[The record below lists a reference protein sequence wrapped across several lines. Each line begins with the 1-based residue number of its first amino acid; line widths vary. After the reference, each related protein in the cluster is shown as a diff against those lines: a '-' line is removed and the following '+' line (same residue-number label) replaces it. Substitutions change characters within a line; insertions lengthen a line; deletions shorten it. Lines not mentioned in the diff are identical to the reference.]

1 ILLYLVTYILSDW
14 IRSSISSSFSFFFLF
29 IFNSPLAV
37 TVFVRMENDTAA
49 AAAAANNNTTAIT
62 VSAKVGSGGGVKSNN
77 HNQEEEHSNLNGEE
91 HMAEQVEAEEVED
104 READEDEGEPTGSAP
119 NPRQPSRTPFTNL
132 SQVDA
137 DLALART
144 LQEQERAYMM
154 LRMNNEGS
162 DYGSWDGSYP
172 HDDGDDFDDLHD
184 GTDLDEDDDEDDDDD
199 NEEYDE
205 DEDAFDV
212 HAHASAGEHD
222 NPSIEFDPDVFSS
235 DEAYAR
241 ALQEAEEREM
251 AARLLAL
258 AGINDREVEDI
269 EEEHGANSQDAW
281 EDVDPDELSYEELLA
296 LGEVIGTESR
306 GLSTDTI
313 ACLPSVNYKIGSD
326 QHGSNDS
333 CVICRMDYEDGE
345 SLTVLSCK
353 HLYHPECINNWLKIN
368 KVCPVCSTE
377 VSASGSNL

>member
-1 ILLYLVTYILSDW
+1 
-14 IRSSISSSFSFFFLF
+14 
-29 IFNSPLAV
+29 
-37 TVFVRMENDTAA
+37 MENDT
-49 AAAAANNNTTAIT
+49 AANNNTTA
-62 VSAKVGSGGGVKSNN
+62 SAKVGSGGVKSNN
-77 HNQEEEHSNLNGEE
+77 HNLEEEHSNLNGEE
-91 HMAEQVEAEEVED
+91 HMAEQVEAEEEED
-104 READEDEGEPTGSAP
+104 READEDEGEATGSAP

-162 DYGSWDGSYP
+162 DYGSWEGGSHL

-184 GTDLDEDDDEDDDDD
+184 GTDVDEDDDEDDD
-199 NEEYDE
+199 NEEDE

-258 AGINDREVEDI
+258 AGINDREAEDI
-269 EEEHGANSQDAW
+269 EEHGENSQDAW
-281 EDVDPDELSYEELLA
+281 EEVDPDELSYEELLA
-296 LGEVIGTESR
+296 LGEVVGTESR

-313 ACLPSVNYKIGSD
+313 ACLPSVNYKTGSD

-333 CVICRMDYEDGE
+333 CVICRVDYEDGE

>member
-1 ILLYLVTYILSDW
+1 
-14 IRSSISSSFSFFFLF
+14 
-29 IFNSPLAV
+29 
-37 TVFVRMENDTAA
+37 ME
-49 AAAAANNNTTAIT
+49 NNTTNANN
-62 VSAKVGSGGGVKSNN
+62 AKLGSGGTKPLNDN
-77 HNQEEEHSNLNGEE
+77 EERSNLNEGE
-91 HMAEQVEAEEVED
+91 HKEEDVMDAHENGTQ
-104 READEDEGEPTGSAP
+104 DEDEGDEEERAGSGSVRSP
-119 NPRQPSRTPFTNL
+119 SRHPSRTPFTNL

-144 LQEQERAYMM
+144 LQEQGFGFCIRFEFYAPFCWERAYMM

-162 DYGSWDGSYP
+162 DYGSWEAGSYL
-172 HDDGDDFDDLHD
+172 HDDGDDFEDLHG
-184 GTDLDEDDDEDDDDD
+184 GTDADDDDDDNHDDDDDEDEDDDEEEEE
-199 NEEYDE
+199 EEYE
-205 DEDAFDV
+205 DEDAFDA
-212 HAHASAGEHD
+212 HAHDSSGEID
-222 NPSIEFDPDVFSS
+222 NTSIEFDPDVFSS

-258 AGINDREVEDI
+258 AGINDREAEDT
-269 EEEHGANSQDAW
+269 EDHGANSQDAW

-296 LGEVIGTESR
+296 LGEVVGTESR

-313 ACLPSVNYKIGSD
+313 ASLPSVNYKMGSD
-326 QHGSNDS
+326 QHGNNDS

-368 KVCPVCSTE
+368 KVCPVCSAE
-377 VSASGSNL
+377 VSTSGSSL

>member
-1 ILLYLVTYILSDW
+1 
-14 IRSSISSSFSFFFLF
+14 
-29 IFNSPLAV
+29 
-37 TVFVRMENDTAA
+37 MENNT
-49 AAAAANNNTTAIT
+49 AAAAANNNAT
-62 VSAKVGSGGGVKSNN
+62 AKVGSGGVKSNN
-77 HNQEEEHSNLNGEE
+77 HNLEEEHSNLNGEE
-91 HMAEQVEAEEVED
+91 HMAEEVEAVEEGD
-104 READEDEGEPTGSAP
+104 READEEAPGSAP
-119 NPRQPSRTPFTNL
+119 VARQPSRTPFTNL

-162 DYGSWDGSYP
+162 DYGSWEGGSYL

-184 GTDLDEDDDEDDDDD
+184 GTDVDDDDDDEDDD
-199 NEEYDE
+199 NEEYE
-205 DEDAFDV
+205 DDDAFDV
-212 HAHASAGEHD
+212 HAHGSAGEHD
-222 NPSIEFDPDVFSS
+222 NPIIEFDPDVFSS

-269 EEEHGANSQDAW
+269 EEHGANSQDAW

-296 LGEVIGTESR
+296 LGEVVGTESR

-313 ACLPSVNYKIGSD
+313 ACLPSINYKTGTD
-326 QHGSNDS
+326 QHGCNDS
-333 CVICRMDYEDGE
+333 CVICRVDYEDGE

>member
-1 ILLYLVTYILSDW
+1 
-14 IRSSISSSFSFFFLF
+14 
-29 IFNSPLAV
+29 
-37 TVFVRMENDTAA
+37 MENDTTATT
-49 AAAAANNNTTAIT
+49 NNGT
-62 VSAKVGSGGGVKSNN
+62 AKVGLEGFKSNN
-77 HNQEEEHSNLNGEE
+77 HINDEEHSNLNNEE
-91 HMAEQVEAEEVED
+91 KLPEKMEEE
-104 READEDEGEPTGSAP
+104 EDEDVGEQEQPTGSETTTQ
-119 NPRQPSRTPFTNL
+119 QPSRTPFTNL

-154 LRMNNEGS
+154 LRMNNDGS
-162 DYGSWDGSYP
+162 DYGSWEGGSYL
-172 HDDGDDFDDLHD
+172 HEDGDDFDDLHD
-184 GTDLDEDDDEDDDDD
+184 GTDVNEDDDDDDEEDDDDD
-199 NEEYDE
+199 NEEEYE

-212 HAHASAGEHD
+212 HAHASVGEHD
-222 NPSIEFDPDVFSS
+222 NPVIEFDPELFSS

-251 AARLLAL
+251 AARLFAL
-258 AGINDREVEDI
+258 AGIHDLSFSNAVDTEDR
-269 EEEHGANSQDAW
+269 EEHGANSQDAW

-296 LGEVIGTESR
+296 LGEVVGTESR

-313 ACLPSVNYKIGSD
+313 AGLPSVNYKTGSD

-333 CVICRMDYEDGE
+333 CVICRVDYEDDE

-377 VSASGSNL
+377 VSSSGSNL

>member
-1 ILLYLVTYILSDW
+1 
-14 IRSSISSSFSFFFLF
+14 
-29 IFNSPLAV
+29 
-37 TVFVRMENDTAA
+37 MENDTTTATT
-49 AAAAANNNTTAIT
+49 NNTTAT
-62 VSAKVGSGGGVKSNN
+62 DNNTTATTKVGSGGGGEVKSNN
-77 HNQEEEHSNLNGEE
+77 QSPEEEISNLNGEE
-91 HMAEQVEAEEVED
+91 HMQEQVEEQEED
-104 READEDEGEPTGSAP
+104 RDEDDEEPTGSVPTA
-119 NPRQPSRTPFTNL
+119 RQPSRTPFANL

-154 LRMNNEGS
+154 LRLNNEGS
-162 DYGSWDGSYP
+162 DYGSWEGGSYL

-184 GTDLDEDDDEDDDDD
+184 GTDVDEDEDEDEDEDD
-199 NEEYDE
+199 NEEEYE
-205 DEDAFDV
+205 NEDAFDV
-212 HAHASAGEHD
+212 NAHGSAGEHD
-222 NPSIEFDPDVFSS
+222 NPIIEYDPDVFSN

-258 AGINDREVEDI
+258 AGINDREVEDTD
-269 EEEHGANSQDAW
+269 EHGANSQDAW

-296 LGEVIGTESR
+296 LGEVVGTESR

-313 ACLPSVNYKIGSD
+313 ACLPSVKYKTGSD
-326 QHGSNDS
+326 QHGSSDS
-333 CVICRMDYEDGE
+333 CVICRVDYEDGE

-377 VSASGSNL
+377 VSASGSSL

>member
-1 ILLYLVTYILSDW
+1 
-14 IRSSISSSFSFFFLF
+14 
-29 IFNSPLAV
+29 
-37 TVFVRMENDTAA
+37 MENDNNV
-49 AAAAANNNTTAIT
+49 NNNKSNPEGEGI
-62 VSAKVGSGGGVKSNN
+62 KSNN
-77 HNQEEEHSNLNGEE
+77 HIEEDHNSNLNIPEE
-91 HMAEQVEAEEVED
+91 HMIEQDDSIAIDDEASLQGAVNES
-104 READEDEGEPTGSAP
+104 GSGSAP
-119 NPRQPSRTPFTNL
+119 RRTPFTNL

-154 LRMNNEGS
+154 LRMNNDGS
-162 DYGSWDGSYP
+162 DYGSWESGSYL
-172 HDDGDDFDDLHD
+172 HDDDFDDLHD
-184 GTDLDEDDDEDDDDD
+184 ATAVDEDGDGDGDGDEDEDEDEDDVDDD
-199 NEEYDE
+199 EEFE

-212 HAHASAGEHD
+212 LAHAASGQHEV
-222 NPSIEFDPDVFSS
+222 SRIQFDPAVFTS
-235 DEAYAR
+235 DEAFAR

-258 AGINDREVEDI
+258 AGINDREADDA
-269 EEEHGANSQDAW
+269 EEHGANSQDAW

-296 LGEVIGTESR
+296 LGEVVGTESR

-313 ACLPSVNYKIGSD
+313 AGLPSVNYKTGGD

-333 CVICRMDYEDGE
+333 CVICRVDYEDGE

-377 VSASGSNL
+377 VSTPGN

>member
-1 ILLYLVTYILSDW
+1 
-14 IRSSISSSFSFFFLF
+14 
-29 IFNSPLAV
+29 
-37 TVFVRMENDTAA
+37 MENVTT
-49 AAAAANNNTTAIT
+49 AAAANNNNNT
-62 VSAKVGSGGGVKSNN
+62 AKVGSGGVKSNN
-77 HNQEEEHSNLNGEE
+77 HNLEEEHSNLNGEE
-91 HMAEQVEAEEVED
+91 HMSEQVEAEEEED
-104 READEDEGEPTGSAP
+104 RHADEEEGEPTGSAP
-119 NPRQPSRTPFTNL
+119 NSRQPSRTPFTNL

-162 DYGSWDGSYP
+162 DYGSWEGGSYL

-184 GTDLDEDDDEDDDDD
+184 GTDVDEDDDEDDD
-199 NEEYDE
+199 NEEYENE
-205 DEDAFDV
+205 DVFDV
-212 HAHASAGEHD
+212 HAHASAGEHE
-222 NPSIEFDPDVFSS
+222 NPGIEFDPDVFSS

-241 ALQEAEEREM
+241 ALQEAEERDM
-251 AARLLAL
+251 ARLLAI

-269 EEEHGANSQDAW
+269 EEHGANSQDAW

-296 LGEVIGTESR
+296 LGEVVGTESR
-306 GLSTDTI
+306 GLSIDTI
-313 ACLPSVNYKIGSD
+313 ASLPSVNYKTGSD

-333 CVICRMDYEDGE
+333 CVICRVDYEDGE

-377 VSASGSNL
+377 VSTSGSNL

>member
-1 ILLYLVTYILSDW
+1 
-14 IRSSISSSFSFFFLF
+14 
-29 IFNSPLAV
+29 
-37 TVFVRMENDTAA
+37 MENDTT
-49 AAAAANNNTTAIT
+49 AAANNNNAT
-62 VSAKVGSGGGVKSNN
+62 VKVGSGGVKSNN
-77 HNQEEEHSNLNGEE
+77 HNLEEEEEEEHSNNLNNEE
-91 HMAEQVEAEEVED
+91 HMVEQVEAEDEGD

-162 DYGSWDGSYP
+162 DYGSWEGGSYL
-172 HDDGDDFDDLHD
+172 HEDGEDFDDLHD
-184 GTDLDEDDDEDDDDD
+184 GTDVDEDDDEDDEND
-199 NEEYDE
+199 EEYD
-205 DEDAFDV
+205 DEDAFDA

-222 NPSIEFDPDVFSS
+222 NPIIEFDPDVFSS

-251 AARLLAL
+251 SIRLLAL
-258 AGINDREVEDI
+258 AAINDREVEDI
-269 EEEHGANSQDAW
+269 EEHGANSQDAW

-296 LGEVIGTESR
+296 LGEVVGTESR

-313 ACLPSVNYKIGSD
+313 ACLPSVKYKTGSN

-333 CVICRMDYEDGE
+333 CVICRVDYEDGE

>member
-1 ILLYLVTYILSDW
+1 
-14 IRSSISSSFSFFFLF
+14 
-29 IFNSPLAV
+29 
-37 TVFVRMENDTAA
+37 MENDTAA
-49 AAAAANNNTTAIT
+49 TNTNANATAKLAI
-62 VSAKVGSGGGVKSNN
+62 AGAKSNG
-77 HNQEEEHSNLNGEE
+77 HSEDEDRSNFNNGVEE
-91 HMAEQVEAEEVED
+91 HMAEQVDEEDEEQAEAEED
-104 READEDEGEPTGSAP
+104 DGGDEGGEGEQTGSAS
-119 NPRQPSRTPFTNL
+119 RQPSRTPFTNL

-162 DYGSWDGSYP
+162 DYGSWEAGSYL

-184 GTDLDEDDDEDDDDD
+184 GTDLDEDDEEEEEDDDDG
-199 NEEYDE
+199 EEDYENE

-212 HAHASAGEHD
+212 HAHDDAGEHD
-222 NPSIEFDPDVFSS
+222 NPIIEFDPDVFSS

-258 AGINDREVEDI
+258 AGINDREAVDA
-269 EEEHGANSQDAW
+269 EEHGANSQDAW

-296 LGEVIGTESR
+296 LGEVVGTESR
-306 GLSTDTI
+306 GLSTDTL
-313 ACLPSVNYKIGSD
+313 AGLPSIKYKTGSD

-333 CVICRMDYEDGE
+333 CVICRMDYEDDE

-377 VSASGSNL
+377 VSASGSS

>member
-1 ILLYLVTYILSDW
+1 
-14 IRSSISSSFSFFFLF
+14 
-29 IFNSPLAV
+29 
-37 TVFVRMENDTAA
+37 MENDNNV
-49 AAAAANNNTTAIT
+49 NNNKSNPEGEGI
-62 VSAKVGSGGGVKSNN
+62 KSNN
-77 HNQEEEHSNLNGEE
+77 HIEEDHNSNLNIPEE
-91 HMAEQVEAEEVED
+91 HMIEQDDSIAIDDEASLQGAVNES
-104 READEDEGEPTGSAP
+104 GSGSAP
-119 NPRQPSRTPFTNL
+119 RRTPFTNL

-154 LRMNNEGS
+154 LRMNNDGS
-162 DYGSWDGSYP
+162 DYGSWESGSYL
-172 HDDGDDFDDLHD
+172 HDDDFDDLHD
-184 GTDLDEDDDEDDDDD
+184 ATAVDEDGDGDGDGDEDEDEDEDEDDVDDD
-199 NEEYDE
+199 EEFE

-212 HAHASAGEHD
+212 LAHAASGQHEV
-222 NPSIEFDPDVFSS
+222 SRIQFDPAVFTS
-235 DEAYAR
+235 DEAFAR

-258 AGINDREVEDI
+258 AGINDLSFSITGEADDA
-269 EEEHGANSQDAW
+269 EEHGANSQDAW

-296 LGEVIGTESR
+296 LGEVVGTESR

-313 ACLPSVNYKIGSD
+313 AGLPSVNYKTGGD

-333 CVICRMDYEDGE
+333 CVICRVDYEDGE

-377 VSASGSNL
+377 VSTPGN

>member
-1 ILLYLVTYILSDW
+1 
-14 IRSSISSSFSFFFLF
+14 
-29 IFNSPLAV
+29 
-37 TVFVRMENDTAA
+37 MENDTAA
-49 AAAAANNNTTAIT
+49 AAAAANNNTAT
-62 VSAKVGSGGGVKSNN
+62 AKVGSGGVKSNN
-77 HNQEEEHSNLNGEE
+77 HNLEEEHSNLNGEE
-91 HMAEQVEAEEVED
+91 HMAEQVEAEEEED
-104 READEDEGEPTGSAP
+104 READVGEGEPTGSAL
-119 NPRQPSRTPFTNL
+119 NPRQPTRTPFTNL

-162 DYGSWDGSYP
+162 DYGSWEGESYL

-184 GTDLDEDDDEDDDDD
+184 GTDVDVDVDVDEDDEDDDDD
-199 NEEYDE
+199 DDDDEDDDNEEYE

-212 HAHASAGEHD
+212 HASAGEHD

-258 AGINDREVEDI
+258 AGINDREAEDV
-269 EEEHGANSQDAW
+269 EEHGANSQDAW

-296 LGEVIGTESR
+296 LGEVVGTESR

-313 ACLPSVNYKIGSD
+313 AGLPSLNYKVGSD

-333 CVICRMDYEDGE
+333 CVICRVDFEDGD
-345 SLTVLSCK
+345 SLTHLSCK

>member
-1 ILLYLVTYILSDW
+1 
-14 IRSSISSSFSFFFLF
+14 
-29 IFNSPLAV
+29 
-37 TVFVRMENDTAA
+37 MENDTTATNNAA
-49 AAAAANNNTTAIT
+49 APNATPKL
-62 VSAKVGSGGGVKSNN
+62 SSGGVKSNN
-77 HNQEEEHSNLNGEE
+77 HINEEEHSNLNSEE
-91 HMAEQVEAEEVED
+91 NIPEKIEEKEQEED
-104 READEDEGEPTGSAP
+104 DENEEEQQPTGSETTAQ
-119 NPRQPSRTPFTNL
+119 QPSRTPFTNL

-154 LRMNNEGS
+154 LRMNNDGS
-162 DYGSWDGSYP
+162 DYGSWEGGSYL

-184 GTDLDEDDDEDDDDD
+184 GTDEDEDEDDEDEDDD
-199 NEEYDE
+199 NEEEYE

-212 HAHASAGEHD
+212 HAHATVGEHD
-222 NPSIEFDPDVFSS
+222 NPIIEFDPELFSS

-258 AGINDREVEDI
+258 AGIHDQDTEDM
-269 EEEHGANSQDAW
+269 EEHGANSQDAW

-296 LGEVIGTESR
+296 LGEVVGTESR
-306 GLSTDTI
+306 GLSTDTL
-313 ACLPSVNYKIGSD
+313 ASLPSVIYKTGSD

-333 CVICRMDYEDGE
+333 CVICRVDYEDDE
-345 SLTVLSCK
+345 SLTILSCK

-377 VSASGSNL
+377 VSTSGSNL